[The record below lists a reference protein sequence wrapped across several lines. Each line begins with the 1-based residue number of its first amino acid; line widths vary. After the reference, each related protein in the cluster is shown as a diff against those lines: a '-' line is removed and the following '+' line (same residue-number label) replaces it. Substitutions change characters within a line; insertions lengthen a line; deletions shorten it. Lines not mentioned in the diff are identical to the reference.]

1 MNIHNIR
8 KVGKGKLEKYCVDDA
23 IYKVDILLG
32 YLLKMSK
39 IELIINENKEVEQGI
54 INIFEKYIDEIIA
67 GKPIQYIIGFQEF
80 MKLKFEVNEDVL
92 IPQPDTEILVEELI
106 NKVKKIDNYE
116 NNKIKILD
124 LCTGSGAIAIS
135 IEHYLEDTNLNIY
148 ASDISN
154 EALEVAKKNAKVI
167 NKNTKI
173 NFVLSDMFE
182 HIKENNF
189 DFIISNP
196 PYISTDTIKT
206 LSKEVQS
213 EPHIALDGGKDGLEF
228 YRIIT
233 SEAYKFLKRDGC
245 ILIEI
250 GYDQKNKVID
260 LFNNSSKYYN
270 IKCLKDLSGN
280 DRVIEAYKN

>member
-1 MNIHNIR
+1 MDIHNIR
-8 KVGKGKLEKYCVDDA
+8 KVGKDKLEKYCVDDA
-23 IYKVDILLG
+23 IYKVDMLLG

-39 IELIINENKEVEQGI
+39 IELMINENKEVGQDI
-54 INIFEKYIDEIIA
+54 ITNFEKYIDEIIA

-80 MKLKFEVNEDVL
+80 MRLRFEVNEDVL

-106 NKVKKIDNYE
+106 NKVKEINNYE

-135 IEHYLEDTNLNIY
+135 IEHYLENANLNIY

-154 EALEVAKKNAKVI
+154 GALEVAKKNAKMI

-182 HIKENNF
+182 YIKENNF

-206 LSKEVQS
+206 LSKEVQR

-228 YRIIT
+228 YRIIA
-233 SEAYKFLKRDGC
+233 SKAYKFLKKNGC

-250 GYDQKNKVID
+250 GYDQKNKVLD

-270 IKCLKDLSGN
+270 IKCLQDLSGN
-280 DRVIEAYKN
+280 DRVIEAYKI

>member
-1 MNIHNIR
+1 
-8 KVGKGKLEKYCVDDA
+8 
-23 IYKVDILLG
+23 
-32 YLLKMSK
+32 
-39 IELIINENKEVEQGI
+39 
-54 INIFEKYIDEIIA
+54 
-67 GKPIQYIIGFQEF
+67 

-182 HIKENNF
+182 HIK
-189 DFIISNP
+189 D
-196 PYISTDTIKT
+196 K
-206 LSKEVQS
+206 
-213 EPHIALDGGKDGLEF
+213 
-228 YRIIT
+228 
-233 SEAYKFLKRDGC
+233 
-245 ILIEI
+245 
-250 GYDQKNKVID
+250 
-260 LFNNSSKYYN
+260 
-270 IKCLKDLSGN
+270 
-280 DRVIEAYKN
+280 

>member
-1 MNIHNIR
+1 MDIHNIR
-8 KVGKGKLEKYCVDDA
+8 KVGKDKLEKYCVDDA
-23 IYKVDILLG
+23 IYKVDMLLG

-39 IELIINENKEVEQGI
+39 IELMINETKEVGQDI
-54 INIFEKYIDEIIA
+54 ITNFEKYIDEIIA

-80 MKLKFEVNEDVL
+80 MRLRFEVNEDVL

-106 NKVKKIDNYE
+106 NKVKEINNYE

-135 IEHYLEDTNLNIY
+135 IEHYLENANLNIY

-154 EALEVAKKNAKVI
+154 GALEVAKKNAKMI

-182 HIKENNF
+182 YIKENNF

-206 LSKEVQS
+206 LSKEVQR

-228 YRIIT
+228 YRIIA
-233 SEAYKFLKRDGC
+233 SKAYKFLKKNGC

-250 GYDQKNKVID
+250 GYDQKNKVLD

-270 IKCLKDLSGN
+270 IKCLQDLSGN
-280 DRVIEAYKN
+280 DRVIEAYKI

>member
-8 KVGKGKLEKYCVDDA
+8 KVGKDKLEKYCVDDA

-39 IELIINENKEVEQGI
+39 IELMINENKEVEQGI

-173 NFVLSDMFE
+173 
-182 HIKENNF
+182 
-189 DFIISNP
+189 
-196 PYISTDTIKT
+196 
-206 LSKEVQS
+206 
-213 EPHIALDGGKDGLEF
+213 
-228 YRIIT
+228 
-233 SEAYKFLKRDGC
+233 
-245 ILIEI
+245 
-250 GYDQKNKVID
+250 
-260 LFNNSSKYYN
+260 
-270 IKCLKDLSGN
+270 
-280 DRVIEAYKN
+280 